1 MEISLSSLNYSTY
14 NERLEKAGIKT
25 IYPEDYDIKHQFH
38 LVKLEYNGKI
48 IKRPCAGKVYEVV
61 LKEFNLRI

>member
-1 MEISLSSLNYSTY
+1 MEISLSSLNYNTY
-14 NERLEKAGIKT
+14 NERLEQAGIKT
-25 IYPEDYDIKHQFH
+25 IYPEDYENKKQFH

-48 IKRPCAGKVYEVV
+48 IPRPNAGRVYDVV